1 MTNGFTPI
9 HRWFYQY
16 IYNIQATEG
25 NIGFMACVI
34 MAFLLIAIVPHA
46 LAPTIGLHRAPLAV
60 WLANMVCY
68 DNVCSSL
75 LSSDLSPSFVDYPF
89 PSGCSYLVSF
99 VFCCSSAFSLSLY
112 FLFLIGMQLTSMS
125 ACQFCFS
132 RYIILPLGSS
142 SLAMCWSSF
151 LSISLPSWT
160 LVVKT

>member
-1 MTNGFTPI
+1 MTNGFKPI
-9 HRWFYQY
+9 HLWFYQY

-46 LAPTIGLHRAPLAV
+46 LAPTIGLNRAPLAV
-60 WLANMVCY
+60 WLANMVCF
-68 DNVCSSL
+68 DNVCSSH

-99 VFCCSSAFSLSLY
+99 VFCRSSAFSLSLY
-112 FLFLIGMQLTSMS
+112 FLIGTQLTPMF
-125 ACQFCFS
+125 ACRFGLS
-132 RYIILPLGSS
+132 LYIILPVGSLP
-142 SLAMCWSSF
+142 LATCWSPF